1 MKKICMSKNTA
12 VEIEK
17 VVNRIFE
24 DFEEKLEDWQE
35 LYDERESNE
44 PEYDSQI
51 DRWQDALDRLQEK
64 IDEAEDLK
72 DRLESWIDELELPR
86 SNGNAF
92 VPVDGEVDVDEML
105 SILNDMKIFNAQHR
119 GIAPIIKKFEKDVV
133 IRIDRASI
141 SI

>member
-17 VVNRIFE
+17 AVNRIFE

-51 DRWQDALDRLQEK
+51 DRWQEALDRLQEK
-64 IDEAEDLK
+64 IDE
-72 DRLESWIDELELPR
+72 
-86 SNGNAF
+86 
-92 VPVDGEVDVDEML
+92 
-105 SILNDMKIFNAQHR
+105 
-119 GIAPIIKKFEKDVV
+119 DVV
-133 IRIDRASI
+133 VRIDRASI
-141 SI
+141 FINA

>member
-17 VVNRIFE
+17 AVNRIFE

-51 DRWQDALDRLQEK
+51 DRWQEALDR
-64 IDEAEDLK
+64 
-72 DRLESWIDELELPR
+72 
-86 SNGNAF
+86 
-92 VPVDGEVDVDEML
+92 
-105 SILNDMKIFNAQHR
+105 
-119 GIAPIIKKFEKDVV
+119 
-133 IRIDRASI
+133 
-141 SI
+141 